1 MKLHYTETSTAI
13 FGTVS
18 DETNPA
24 ILLTRSGTIHE
35 QPTLHNGQ
43 INCYSVPTHA
53 VNNGMIYK
61 PSAILEFKQSLLDAA
76 KSRHA
81 GTELA
86 TTQNKKATKKAL
98 TKEERRAVLEEAQGI
113 RTFTEV
119 EQSFINLLVELLTT
133 NDKEFKLPD
142 GYKDV
147 TELKQEKF
155 DLFVQE
161 NVLGFQFDSV
171 HDWVVSER
179 EALEYK
185 DTLQRVVSI

>member
-81 GTELA
+81 GTEPA
-86 TTQNKKATKKAL
+86 TTQKKKATKEVL